1 MALQPGSLPWLMA
14 HEMRLGWREFRG
26 KRAVVVGIVAL
37 LLAFMALMV
46 VRVSR
51 FRQGLEQFAAAG
63 ALPDWA
69 IWLAVEMVILLLAVT
84 ILQSLRAGTNALF
97 DRGDLDLLL
106 TSPVSS
112 KVVFASR
119 LQGIALN
126 NFLGIV
132 VFLLVPVLLF
142 MALGFTQLWGI
153 FPATLA
159 LSLLGTSL
167 GVLVILLLVKQFGVR
182 QTRTLAVFAI
192 VPFILMMRLVSQQSD
207 RIAAL
212 ATQYPILQAQS
223 NLWLPARA
231 MFGNGLGLL
240 LLWAVAIAVAWL
252 TVEVLYGSFLGGTQE
267 SQRSTRPASRGGN
280 WPFARTRQSA
290 ADPIE
295 AEEASPRFTAN
306 LTRLVLMKEWRLM
319 RRNPD
324 LLTQLAI
331 SFIMLVPF
339 FGSALRPDPE
349 DQFFA
354 NILLGM
360 VGLIAVSLTIGLA
373 NLAICG
379 EESPTLIKVSPASSG
394 RITVLKLAAVLIPVW
409 VISVPLIA
417 LLLFRHYPW
426 GWAML
431 LVLGASICTAL
442 LRLWNAEFIPPT
454 AMKKRRQNPSR
465 DPVLSALEWVS
476 YIAWFVLGVALN
488 VSIARL
494 IYISLGVVVGM
505 MVVAYFRNR
514 ALGPALDLLP

>member
-1 MALQPGSLPWLMA
+1 MALRPGSLPWLMA

-26 KRAVVVGIVAL
+26 KRAVFVGIFALLFAFVAL
-37 LLAFMALMV
+37 MI
-46 VRVSR
+46 VRVST
-51 FRQGLEQFAAAG
+51 FRQGLEQFAAGG

-69 IWLAVEMVILLLAVT
+69 IWLSVEMVILLLAVT

-119 LQGIALN
+119 LLGIALN
-126 NFLGIV
+126 NFLGIIA
-132 VFLLVPVLLF
+132 FLLVPVLLF
-142 MALGFTQLWGI
+142 IALGFTQLWGT

-159 LSLLGTSL
+159 LSLLGSSL

-182 QTRTLAVFAI
+182 RTRTLAVFAI
-192 VPFILMMRLVSQQSD
+192 VPFILMMRLMSQQSD

-240 LLWAVAIAVAWL
+240 LLWGVAIAVAWL
-252 TVEVLYGSFLGGTQE
+252 TVEVLHGSFLGGTQE
-267 SQRSTRPASRGGN
+267 SQRSTQPSFPWGK
-280 WPFARTRQSA
+280 WPFARTQQRA
-290 ADPIE
+290 ADFLE
-295 AEEASPRFTAN
+295 AEATSPQFTAN

-319 RRNPD
+319 QRNPD

-354 NILLGM
+354 NILLGL

-379 EESPTLIKVSPASSG
+379 EESPALIKVSPSSSS
-394 RITVLKLAAVLIPVW
+394 RITLLKLAAVLIPVW
-409 VISVPLIA
+409 VISVPLIG

-426 GWAML
+426 GWAIL
-431 LVLGASICTAL
+431 LVLGASVCTAL

-488 VSIARL
+488 ISMGKFAAISGGGNCGHHGHRL
-494 IYISLGVVVGM
+494 WS
-505 MVVAYFRNR
+505 
-514 ALGPALDLLP
+514 